1 MNFKKMLLAASAV
14 VTLPVMAQAQTY
26 RAPAQQAPT
35 FVAPAQ
41 PAPTYR
47 APAQQAQTYVAP
59 AQQTQSYMPQNRS
72 VTGPYIAGGI
82 GANWLQDTSL
92 NGAVEDAARNTAI
105 GKIENEFEVGYIGVL
120 SLGWGFGN
128 GLRAEIEG
136 SYRSNEV
143 SDAKFAGQS
152 VQGLASGTG
161 TATSYGVMANVLYD
175 FDLGSSLNSSV
186 GGIVPYIGAGVG
198 YIWHD
203 YQDVGASASDGR
215 KAVYNGDTGAFG
227 YQAILGLALPIES
240 VPGLAVTAEYRFMGT
255 TGHDINGSVN
265 TRDSAGNQ
273 LPNRRLNSEV
283 DNFNHSL
290 LIGLRY
296 AFNAA
301 PVVAAAAAVPVA
313 AARTYLV
320 FFDWSKADLTDR
332 ARQIIGEA
340 AAARSSTGVT
350 RIEVNGFTDRSGP
363 ASYNM
368 GLSQRRAN
376 AVAAELV
383 RRGVPRNEIV
393 TRGFGE
399 ENNLVPTAD
408 GVREPQNRR
417 VEIILR

>member
-1 MNFKKMLLAASAV
+1 MNFKKALLAAAAV
-14 VTLPVMAQAQTY
+14 VALPVMAQAQ
-26 RAPAQQAPT
+26 P
-35 FVAPAQ
+35 V
-41 PAPTYR
+41 
-47 APAQQAQTYVAP
+47 
-59 AQQTQSYMPQNRS
+59 S
-72 VTGPYIAGGI
+72 GLYIAGGV
-82 GANWLQDTSL
+82 GANWQQDTDLKGSV
-92 NGAVEDAARNTAI
+92 NNTA
-105 GKIENEFEVGYIGVL
+105 GTKIENEFEVGYVGVL

-136 SYRSNEV
+136 SYRSNDV
-143 SDAKFAGQS
+143 SDTKVGGQS
-152 VQGLASGTG
+152 IQGTASGTG
-161 TATSYGVMANVLYD
+161 TAVSYGVMANILYD
-175 FDLGSSLNSSV
+175 FDLGSAL
-186 GGIVPYIGAGVG
+186 GGIVPYIGGGVG

-203 YQDVGASASDGR
+203 YQDVGASFVNGD
-215 KAVYNGDTGAFG
+215 KTVYNGNTGALG
-227 YQAILGLALPIES
+227 YQAILGAALPIAS

-255 TGHDINGSVN
+255 TGHDINGTVN
-265 TRDSAGNQ
+265 RTGQAQ
-273 LPNRRLNSEV
+273 VRLNSDI

-301 PVVAAAAAVPVA
+301 PVVIDRIVTPS
-313 AARTYLV
+313 ARTFLV

-340 AAARSSTGVT
+340 ATARGQGVT

-363 ASYNM
+363 ADYNM
-368 GLSQRRAN
+368 QLSIRRAN

-417 VEIILR
+417 VEIILK